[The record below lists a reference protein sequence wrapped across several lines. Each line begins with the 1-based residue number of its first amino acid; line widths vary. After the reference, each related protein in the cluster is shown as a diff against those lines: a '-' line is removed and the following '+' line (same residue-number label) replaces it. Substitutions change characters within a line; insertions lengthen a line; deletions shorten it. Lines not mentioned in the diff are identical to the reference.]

1 MSDVKIHPTAIVDP
15 KAELGAGTEVGP
27 YCVIDAEVR
36 RIIGAKPKDK
46 VTFRIVNDKRVK
58 ILPPA
63 MTLESA
69 FGSVKP
75 LKRPE
80 NLKHLR
86 DTAIEEHVRNSS
98 SKRK

>member
-1 MSDVKIHPTAIVDP
+1 M
-15 KAELGAGTEVGP
+15 
-27 YCVIDAEVR
+27 
-36 RIIGAKPKDK
+36 PKDK
-46 VTFRIVNDKRVK
+46 VSFRIVDGKRVE
-58 ILPPA
+58 LLLPA
-63 MTLESA
+63 MTFESA

-75 LKRPE
+75 LKRHE